1 MTPSSASQSQTGSDV
16 RIQLPRITGQN
27 NWPAARFQI
36 RNWMRMADILDI
48 IDADIP
54 AEQSAPW
61 KKKNEKI
68 FGIIASHCE
77 GEALT
82 IAQSLAEGNGR
93 GLFEKFDLLWRSKA
107 PAALLGAV
115 RTITE
120 SKLTDPNKFEVFI
133 AERTSA
139 AQRLADGGMALPG
152 PFLAL
157 CLLLGLSQCSALS
170 GLLSVYAIEEA
181 GPQEVTVEK
190 VITAARQMLTV
201 RPVSQPPSDL
211 QHAKKREQV
220 LQARVKELE
229 AQASAVY
236 AVHDGKGG
244 KSKGKG
250 SDNKKKE
257 SCYYCEKIG
266 HRAHECRR
274 LHKEFNGLPAS
285 EQEKWRKY
293 IQAGK
298 AEAGIVS
305 APAARPATNTTIFLE
320 DLL

>member
-1 MTPSSASQSQTGSDV
+1 MSSSASQSQTGSGV
-16 RIQLPRITGQN
+16 RIQLPRITGQST
-27 NWPAARFQI
+27 WPAARFQI

-48 IDADIP
+48 IDAAIP
-54 AEQSAPW
+54 EEESDSALW
-61 KKKNEKI
+61 TKKNEQI

-82 IAQSLAEGNGR
+82 IAQSLAEGDGR
-93 GLFEKFDLLWRSKA
+93 KLFEKFDTLWRSKA

-115 RTITE
+115 KTITE
-120 SKLTDPNKFEVFI
+120 AKLTDPNKFEVFI

-139 AQRLADGGMALPG
+139 AQRLAEGGMELPG

-201 RPVSQPPSDL
+201 RPVSHTPSDF
-211 QHAKKREQV
+211 HAKKREQV

-236 AVHDGKGG
+236 AAHDGKGG

-250 SDNKKKE
+250 SDYKNKE
-257 SCYYCEKIG
+257 SCYYCEKLG

-274 LHKEFNGLPAS
+274 LHKEFNGLPAAA
-285 EQEKWRKY
+285 QEKWRKY

-298 AEAGIVS
+298 VEAGIVS
-305 APAARPATNTTIFLE
+305 VPAARPATNMKIYLE